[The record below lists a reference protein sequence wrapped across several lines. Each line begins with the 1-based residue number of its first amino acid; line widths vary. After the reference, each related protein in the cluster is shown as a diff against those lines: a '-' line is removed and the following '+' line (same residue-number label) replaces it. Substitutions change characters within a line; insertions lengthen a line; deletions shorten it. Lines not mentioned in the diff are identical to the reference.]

1 MKSSLSN
8 KLIRFLKIAGVSVV
22 LILIFFLPA
31 FNAVFRH
38 HFVYS
43 GEGDGFRQMMPFQMY
58 LYNHITNLSS
68 FYDISFGLG
77 GDYMKDLAYYYS
89 TSPLTYVNFFF
100 VWIAEH
106 ALHMNPHTIEFWL
119 GNQLFFSIFKACLTF
134 IAAYYLMRYYHLKR
148 YTAVIASMLYAA
160 SNVMFYFNFTW
171 SFYGDVLI
179 YFPITLL
186 GVEKLFR
193 ERKAGTLIFGLSLTL
208 ISNFYFSYYEAII
221 ISAYFIY
228 RTIFTYKNDIMT
240 RWAKIYTTIISLVIS
255 LLISIWGFTNGVT
268 SFLQNDRKQNPV
280 EYPFFV
286 NLFDTEKQTFL
297 SGFHI
302 VLSLLVIIALL
313 QFKLYKH
320 YYFRLFAIMTWIFL
334 IGSFTNGFDSFF
346 NGMSIPQ
353 RRWVY
358 MLALSA
364 AIITALMIQHLSEL
378 SITSLLAASLPAI
391 GIFLYSYHFAIGK
404 WHWWMSTVLIF
415 ILMIALV
422 LLLRGKQN
430 FWIKILLVSLFILQQ
445 LWLAWDYN
453 NNILFQYQTDQKQ
466 VTKYDYFSHPL
477 NKKIKE
483 IQKKNN
489 NDLMRIDY
497 MSIFGLNSP
506 LIYGYNGISLYSSIF
521 DGNIL
526 KYYDKTMQINM
537 PIDKNST
544 YRLFNNRANMMALWN
559 VTDRFKMGS
568 DMNMPYGFKLQD
580 KVKDGKDGNFLH
592 SSNQIHYPSA
602 HITTKTYSMKQ
613 LKSPLDREQAMLQGV
628 VWDGAKKGNSKFKNN
643 PNLLSDTTSHLNQAK
658 QLDKNHIK
666 VTKNR
671 GGMTLQLPS
680 SIADKYKDMYVEMD
694 IERLSPSGEH
704 YVKVNEY
711 QQKRNR
717 LDYKYRRF
725 VSPVTMRVKAS
736 PDLNIQL
743 PKGKYRLSVK
753 GIYGENYQTLK
764 QASHEVTPVKVKKV
778 NSGLEI
784 TKPKSA
790 HGYLV
795 LPTAYRNGLYAE
807 INDKKYDVK
816 KANGIM
822 SVIPVKSGQTHI
834 SLKYEQP
841 FFKTF
846 MVITFIGII
855 IAIIWARWLKRKS
868 FKNK

>member
-1 MKSSLSN
+1 MKSFFSYQVL
-8 KLIRFLKIAGVSVV
+8 RFLKISAVSVI
-22 LILIFFLPA
+22 LMLIFFLPA
-31 FNAVFRH
+31 FNSVFRH
-38 HFVYS
+38 DLIYS

-58 LYNHITNLSS
+58 LYNHITSLSS

-77 GDYMKDLAYYYS
+77 GDYITDLAYYYS
-89 TSPLTYVNFFF
+89 TSPLTYLNFFF
-100 VWIAEH
+100 VWIVEH
-106 ALHMNPHTIEFWL
+106 VLQMNPHTIEFWP
-119 GNQLFFSIFKACLTF
+119 GNQLFFAIFKACLTY

-148 YTAVIASMLYAA
+148 YTATIASILYAA

-171 SFYGDVLI
+171 SFYGDVMI

-193 ERKAGTLIFGLSLTL
+193 ERKAGVLILGLTL
-208 ISNFYFSYYEAII
+208 TLMSNFYFSYYETII
-221 ISAYFIY
+221 ISAYCIY
-228 RTIFTYKNDIMT
+228 RIIFVYKADIMS
-240 RWAKIYTTIISLVIS
+240 RAAKIYTSIITVVIS
-255 LLISIWGFTNGVT
+255 AFIGSWGFFTGIS
-268 SFLQNDRKQNPV
+268 SFLHNDRQQNPID
-280 EYPFFV
+280 YPFLV
-286 NLFDTEKQTFL
+286 NLFDTQKQTFL

-320 YYFRLFAIMTWIFL
+320 YYYRLFAIMSWIFL

-358 MLALSA
+358 ILAMSA
-364 AIITALMIQHLSEL
+364 AIIVALMIQHLAEL
-378 SITSLLAASLPAI
+378 SLRSLLLASLPAI
-391 GIFLYSYHFAIGK
+391 AIFLYSHHFMQGK

-415 ILMIALV
+415 IVLVAIVLLFKGRQYLWIKAALV
-422 LLLRGKQN
+422 ALIA
-430 FWIKILLVSLFILQQ
+430 FQQ

-453 NNILFQYQTDQKQ
+453 NNILFQYQTDRKQ

-477 NKKIKE
+477 NKIIKE

-521 DGNIL
+521 DGKIL

-537 PIDKNST
+537 PVDKNST
-544 YRLFNNRANMMALWN
+544 YRLFNNRANLMALWN

-580 KVKDGKDGNFLH
+580 KVKDGKDGDFLH
-592 SSNQIHYPSA
+592 SSNQLHYPSA
-602 HITTKTYSMKQ
+602 HITTKTYNMSD
-613 LKSPLDREQAMLQGV
+613 LKSPLDKEQAMLQGV
-628 VWDGAKKGNSKFKNN
+628 VWDGKQKGNSKFKAN
-643 PNLLSDTTSHLNQAK
+643 PNLLKDASSKLNHAERI
-658 QLDKNHIK
+658 DKNHIK
-666 VTKNR
+666 VTKNH
-671 GGMTLQLPS
+671 GGMTLQLPQS
-680 SIADKYKDMYVEMD
+680 VSGQYKDMYVEMD
-694 IERLSPSGEH
+694 IEKEAPFGEH

-711 QQKRNR
+711 QQKRNPS
-717 LDYKYRRF
+717 DYKYRRF

-736 PDLNIQL
+736 PDLKVQL

-753 GIYGENYQTLK
+753 GIYGENYHTLEK
-764 QASHEVTPVKVKKV
+764 AAKEVTPVKVKKV

-784 TKPKSA
+784 TKPKA
-790 HGYLV
+790 AQGNLV

-807 INDKKYDVK
+807 IDGKKYNVK
-816 KANGIM
+816 QGNGIM
-822 SVIPVKSGQTHI
+822 SVIPVKKGQTHI
-834 SLKYEQP
+834 LLKYEQP
-841 FFKTF
+841 FIKPLLLMT
-846 MVITFIGII
+846 IIGILAGI
-855 IAIIWARWLKRKS
+855 LWCRWLRRK
-868 FKNK
+868 